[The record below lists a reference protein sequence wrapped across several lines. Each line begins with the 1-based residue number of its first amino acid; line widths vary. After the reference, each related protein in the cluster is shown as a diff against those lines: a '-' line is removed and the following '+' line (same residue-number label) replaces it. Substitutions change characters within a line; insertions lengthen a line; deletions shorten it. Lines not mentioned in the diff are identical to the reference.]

1 MASKETLHKSLGNY
15 LKSSRVEAGFTQSEV
30 AEKLGYSSPQFIS
43 NFERGLCS
51 PPLRNLKTLVKMYS
65 IPVEE
70 ILTLILEEQ
79 ESILRKA
86 LSVATVTKVRRK
98 KAL

>member
-1 MASKETLHKSLGNY
+1 MSSKQALHQSLGNY
-15 LKSSRVEAGFTQSEV
+15 LKNKRNETGLTQSEV
-30 AEKLGYSSPQFIS
+30 ATKLGYSSPQFIS

-51 PPLRNLKTLVKMYS
+51 PPLKNLKTLVKLYK

-70 ILTLILEEQ
+70 IMTLILEEQ

-86 LSVATVTKVRRK
+86 LSGAGKRK
-98 KAL
+98 RKAK

>member
-1 MASKETLHKSLGNY
+1 MSSKQALHQSLGNY
-15 LKSSRVEAGFTQSEV
+15 LKNKRNETGLTQSEV
-30 AEKLGYSSPQFIS
+30 ATKLGYSSPQFIS

-51 PPLRNLKTLVKMYS
+51 PPLNNLKTLVKLYK

-70 ILTLILEEQ
+70 IMTLILEEQ

-86 LSVATVTKVRRK
+86 LSGAGKRK
-98 KAL
+98 RKAK

>member
-1 MASKETLHKSLGNY
+1 MSSKQALHQSLGNY
-15 LKSSRVEAGFTQSEV
+15 LKNKRNETGLTQSEV
-30 AEKLGYSSPQFIS
+30 ATKLGYSSPQFIS

-51 PPLRNLKTLVKMYS
+51 PPLKNLKTLVKLYK

-70 ILTLILEEQ
+70 IMTLILEEQ

-86 LSVATVTKVRRK
+86 LSGVGKRK
-98 KAL
+98 RKAK

>member
-1 MASKETLHKSLGNY
+1 MSSKQALHQSLGNY
-15 LKSSRVEAGFTQSEV
+15 LKNQRNESGYTQSEV
-30 AEKLGYSSPQFIS
+30 AAKLGYSSPQFIS

-51 PPLRNLKTLVKMYS
+51 PPLKNLKTLVKLYK

-70 ILTLILEEQ
+70 LMTLILEEQ

-86 LSVATVTKVRRK
+86 LSGSTGRK
-98 KAL
+98 KRKTK